1 MQNLRLASKLW
12 LFTLCIVLGLAGV
25 VGFTAWRSS
34 SDRSESTQRLLTLSE
49 RIQQARTWAG
59 LIDVNVARTRAQ
71 LLVTEPA
78 LAQELEK
85 AIAET
90 RAQVNQAQKAVE
102 AAAATEPERQQLQ
115 RVAQALA
122 RVRAERD
129 RVLAPLMQAAPPA
142 PAPAAAPAAQAPVA
156 TDAAAAEP
164 AARPDRVAVVT
175 AFNAQVVPLYQA
187 YQADLRDYVGQLER
201 QYAAVHEEFAQRA
214 RTTIAIGAS
223 LVAALV
229 LALLV
234 GTAWLIRTIRTPL
247 VQATVAAQRIAQGDL
262 SQPVVVDRG
271 DEFGDLQR
279 ALADMIQ
286 ALRQMVAQV
295 RHSTD
300 GIAGVSAEIAAG
312 NQDLAQRT
320 EQAASHLRNTASGMG
335 QLTQSV
341 QSGADNA
348 RQASGLAAGAS
359 SVAERG
365 GDVVRQVVAT
375 MEDINASSRKISDI
389 ITVIDG
395 IAFQT
400 NILALNAAVEA
411 ARAGEQGRGFAVVAS
426 EVRSLA
432 QRSAE
437 AAKEI
442 KLLINASVEKVA
454 AGTQLVSDAGS
465 TMEDIVRSVRQ
476 VTEVIGSIT
485 AATGEQ
491 TGEIAG
497 ISGAIDELDRMTQQ
511 NASLVQHGSQA
522 ADALRQQADQLARA
536 VAVFKTG
543 ALALPQHPP
552 RDITPRAPALGQG
565 SAPVAL
571 PRAAAAP
578 GLAAPARP
586 AQPARLAAKPA
597 PARLSVSPRSAPT
610 PSPVPAAAR
619 AAVPKAASKSA
630 PKAAPRPAPA
640 PALAQPAPKPTPAAK
655 AAPAPAGDDGFEL
668 F

>member
-12 LFTLCIVLGLAGV
+12 LFTVCIVLGLAGV
-25 VGFTAWRSS
+25 VGFAAWRSS
-34 SDRSESTQRLLTLSE
+34 SDRAESTQRLLALSE

-59 LIDVNVARTRAQ
+59 LIDVNVARSRAQ

-102 AAAATEPERQQLQ
+102 AAATTEPERQQLQ
-115 RVAQALA
+115 RVAQALTQ
-122 RVRAERD
+122 VRAERD
-129 RVLAPLMQAAPPA
+129 RVLAPLMQAAPT
-142 PAPAAAPAAQAPVA
+142 PAAAQGAQTPTAP
-156 TDAAAAEP
+156 DAAAAEP
-164 AARPDRVAVVT
+164 ARPDRAALVA

-187 YQADLRDYVGQLER
+187 YQTSLRDFVGMLER

-247 VQATVAAQRIAQGDL
+247 VQATAAAQRIAQGDL

-286 ALRQMVAQV
+286 ALGQMVAQV

-300 GIAGVSAEIAAG
+300 GIAGVSSEIAAG

-320 EQAASHLRNTASGMG
+320 EQAASHLRNTAAGMG
-335 QLTQSV
+335 QLTHSV

-365 GDVVRQVVAT
+365 GDVVRKVIAT

-497 ISGAIDELDRMTQQ
+497 ISGAIDELERMTQQ
-511 NASLVQHGSQA
+511 NAQMVQQGNQA
-522 ADALRQQADQLARA
+522 AQVLRQQADQLARA
-536 VAVFKTG
+536 VSVFKTG

-565 SAPVAL
+565 SAPAAL

-586 AQPARLAAKPA
+586 AQPARLASKPA
-597 PARLSVSPRSAPT
+597 PARISASPKPT
-610 PSPVPAAAR
+610 PTPAPAAAK
-619 AAVPKAASKSA
+619 AVPK
-630 PKAAPRPAPA
+630 PAPA
-640 PALAQPAPKPTPAAK
+640 PALARPAPKPAPAPK